1 MTLRK
6 AIEVLEQHY
15 GWREGYHNNMVN
27 PVELTNALRLILDT
41 LKEFSH
47 AAV

>member
-6 AIEVLEQHY
+6 AINVLEQHY
-15 GWREGYHNNMVN
+15 GWREGYHANKVDSID
-27 PVELTNALRLILDT
+27 LTNALRLILDT

>member
-6 AIEVLEQHY
+6 AIQVLEQHY
-15 GWREGYHNNMVN
+15 GWREGYHKNQVN
-27 PVELTNALRLILDT
+27 SVDLTKALRLILDT

-47 AAV
+47 ATV